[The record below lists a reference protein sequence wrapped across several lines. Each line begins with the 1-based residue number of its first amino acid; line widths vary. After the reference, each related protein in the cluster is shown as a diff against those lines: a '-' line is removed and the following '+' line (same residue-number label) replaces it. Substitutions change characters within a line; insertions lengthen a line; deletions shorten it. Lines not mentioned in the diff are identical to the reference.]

1 MRNCTILHDSY
12 PIDFISLSKCVF
24 HDSVM
29 NFLSSSVIV
38 NITLKVNNNLIS
50 IRRETI
56 ATKSQGKSKFI
67 SVLKRTI
74 RKQML
79 YFKVTGEILYCILKS
94 LHLPVVYSFDLFRLI
109 VY

>member
-1 MRNCTILHDSY
+1 
-12 PIDFISLSKCVF
+12 
-24 HDSVM
+24 M
-29 NFLSSSVIV
+29 NLLSSSVLV

-56 ATKSQGKSKFI
+56 ATKSQGKSKLI
-67 SVLKRTI
+67 SVRKRTI

>member
-1 MRNCTILHDSY
+1 MRNCTILHDSH

-24 HDSVM
+24 HDSIM
-29 NFLSSSVIV
+29 NLLSSSVIV

-67 SVLKRTI
+67 LVRKRTI

-94 LHLPVVYSFDLFRLI
+94 LNLPVVYSFDLFRLI